1 MSVSKNYGEIMRS
14 EIAQTPEVFQNL
26 SNKISDYQSLINQ
39 LNLSSI
45 QSVILV
51 ARGTS
56 DNAALFLKYLIET
69 KVGIP
74 CGLASPSVVT
84 IYKSKLKL
92 TNSLVIAVSQ
102 SGQSPDIISYTNAA
116 KAGGAVTLSMTND
129 PSSPLAKATD
139 LHLYIEAGIEK
150 AVAATKSYSAQLLLS
165 YIFVSIWVNEKID
178 LSKLI
183 KETKVQ
189 VDNISVVEK
198 VADDFNHKHGV
209 TVMGRGFAYA
219 NAHEA
224 ALKIQE
230 TLKVPVASFSSADY
244 LHGPISSLT
253 QNSRVILLSPGSSAD
268 ESISA
273 TVKKTREI
281 TNNIYWIGTGFKKSG
296 NEVLIGGSTGLGEA
310 ESVIADAVVLQQ
322 FAMLLA
328 IKNGLNPDAPI
339 GLLKVT
345 QTI

>member
-39 LNLSSI
+39 LNLSRI

-198 VADDFNHKHGV
+198 VVDDFDHKHGV

-273 TVKKTREI
+273 TVKKTRDI
-281 TNNIYWIGTGFKKSG
+281 TNNIYWIGTGFKKNE

>member
-1 MSVSKNYGEIMRS
+1 MSMSNNYGEIMRS
-14 EIAQTPEVFQNL
+14 EIAQTPEVFHNL
-26 SNKISDYQSLINQ
+26 SKKISDYQSLINQ
-39 LNLSSI
+39 LNLSRI

-56 DNAALFLKYLIET
+56 DNAALFLKYLVET

-74 CGLASPSVVT
+74 CSLASPSVVT

-92 TNSLVIAVSQ
+92 INSLVIAVSQ
-102 SGQSPDIISYTNAA
+102 SGQSPDIIAYTNAA
-116 KAGGAVTLSMTND
+116 KAGGALTLSMTND

-139 LHLYIEAGIEK
+139 LHLYIEAGVEK

-183 KETKVQ
+183 RETKVQ
-189 VDNISVVEK
+189 VENIAAVGKVVDNF
-198 VADDFNHKHGV
+198 DHKHGV
-209 TVMGRGFAYA
+209 TIMGRGFAYA

-253 QNSRVILLSPGSSAD
+253 QNSRVILLSPGNSIH

-273 TVKKTREI
+273 TVEKTREI

-296 NEVLIGGSTGLGEA
+296 NEVLIGGSTGLSEA

-328 IKNGLNPDAPI
+328 IKNSLNPDAPI

>member
-102 SGQSPDIISYTNAA
+102 SGQSPDIIAYTNAA

-189 VDNISVVEK
+189 VDNISAVGKVV
-198 VADDFNHKHGV
+198 DDFDHKHGV

>member
-1 MSVSKNYGEIMRS
+1 MSVSKNYGENMRS

-39 LNLSSI
+39 LNLSRI

-69 KVGIP
+69 KVGIS

-102 SGQSPDIISYTNAA
+102 SGQSPDIIAYTNAA

-139 LHLYIEAGIEK
+139 LHLYLEAGVEK

-189 VDNISVVEK
+189 VDNISAVGKVV
-198 VADDFNHKHGV
+198 DDFDHKHGV

-273 TVKKTREI
+273 TVKKTRDI
-281 TNNIYWIGTGFKKSG
+281 TNNIYWIGTGFKKG
-296 NEVLIGGSTGLGEA
+296 ENEVLIGGSTGLDEA

>member
-102 SGQSPDIISYTNAA
+102 SGQSPDIIAYTNAA

-139 LHLYIEAGIEK
+139 LHLYLEAGVEK

-189 VDNISVVEK
+189 VDNISAVGKVV
-198 VADDFNHKHGV
+198 DDFDHKHGV

>member
-102 SGQSPDIISYTNAA
+102 SGQSPDIIAYTNAA

-281 TNNIYWIGTGFKKSG
+281 TNNIYWIGTGFKKG
-296 NEVLIGGSTGLGEA
+296 ENEVLIGGSTGLGEA

>member
-102 SGQSPDIISYTNAA
+102 SGQSPDIIAYTNAA

-139 LHLYIEAGIEK
+139 LHLYLEAGVEK

-189 VDNISVVEK
+189 VDNISVVGK
-198 VADDFNHKHGV
+198 VVDDFDHKHGV

>member
-198 VADDFNHKHGV
+198 VADDFDHKHGV

>member
-92 TNSLVIAVSQ
+92 TNSLVVAVSQ

-139 LHLYIEAGIEK
+139 LHLYLEAGVEK

-198 VADDFNHKHGV
+198 VADDFDHKHGV

>member
-39 LNLSSI
+39 LNLSRI

-102 SGQSPDIISYTNAA
+102 SGQSPDIITYTNAA

-139 LHLYIEAGIEK
+139 LHLYIEAGVEK

-189 VDNISVVEK
+189 VDNISAVGKVV
-198 VADDFNHKHGV
+198 DNFDHKHGV

-253 QNSRVILLSPGSSAD
+253 QNCRVILLSPGSSVD

-273 TVKKTREI
+273 TVNKTREI
-281 TNNIYWIGTGFKKSG
+281 TNNIYWIGTGFKKDG
-296 NEVLIGGSTGLGEA
+296 NEVLIGGSTGLSEA
-310 ESVIADAVVLQQ
+310 ESVIADSVVLQQ

>member
-139 LHLYIEAGIEK
+139 LHLYLEAGVEK

-198 VADDFNHKHGV
+198 VADNFDHKHGV